1 MSYFQYNL
9 SLTKG
14 QKEKMLKAYQKR
26 APFTIRLKNE
36 RLTGSDPLMLTKTQ
50 IKKIEKSKA
59 DGTGTDIRISAAQI
73 KSRIDR
79 KSVV

>member
-50 IKKIEKSKA
+50 IKKRLKRVK
-59 DGTGTDIRISAAQI
+59 
-73 KSRIDR
+73 
-79 KSVV
+79 